1 MKIVEWDR
9 IMQEEI
15 VAYMLAYDQ
24 QNCYRG
30 AKVRLVVKMRNGT
43 QLFLNDVE
51 YDSMTIAAQAFPDVL
66 RGLNGD
72 LDELDG
78 GAGDD
83 RP

>member
-1 MKIVEWDR
+1 
-9 IMQEEI
+9 MQEEI

-51 YDSMTIAAQAFPDVL
+51 YDSMTIAAEAFPDVL
-66 RGLNGD
+66 RRLNGD
-72 LDELDG
+72 LDEMHETAPLG
-78 GAGDD
+78 YNGFRGDA
-83 RP
+83 